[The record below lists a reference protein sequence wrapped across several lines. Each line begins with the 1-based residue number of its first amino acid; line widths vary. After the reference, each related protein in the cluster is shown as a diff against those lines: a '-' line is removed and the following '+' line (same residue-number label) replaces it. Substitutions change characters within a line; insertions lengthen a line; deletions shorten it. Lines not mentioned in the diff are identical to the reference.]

1 MNEMSIMQMSE
12 LAQVVRHA
20 IDQEGEQLMKRAGE
34 LNGFTRVLQVL
45 ENLIQDNQKQQE
57 EIESLKEQLSDEKK
71 QRAELEMKMAEMSK
85 LSAGVAKKASEE
97 AVLQALRT
105 YVNRSKRK
113 TADKRAFAKT
123 AILEM
128 ANANGLM
135 LPEELSIMIDFLD
148 DELSDQKVVNV
159 TMHNPKIDGP
169 LYGISHN
176 ENVNLGGRIHG

>member
-1 MNEMSIMQMSE
+1 MLNEIALTLRRSLEKENEQMMKRMNQQNEMLLLIENSE
-12 LAQVVRHA
+12 KLLT
-20 IDQEGEQLMKRAGE
+20 ENKRQ
-34 LNGFTRVLQVL
+34 R
-45 ENLIQDNQKQQE
+45 D
-57 EIESLKEQLSDEKK
+57 EIESLKEQLVDERR

-85 LSAGVAKKASEE
+85 LSTGVAKKASEE

-176 ENVNLGGRIHG
+176 ENVKLGGPNNA